1 MKVVDLLSK
10 KRRKIGTIYCL
21 NCRFKLAELYT
32 YVDRTGKVGFE
43 LKVDGHII
51 PIAEK
56 TYTELGNMYEK
67 IRTYWRRCPR
77 CFRSLSTTPEVL
89 VLKKGEEKT
98 VFLLYSGEVVEWKAQ
113 DLVK

>member
-43 LKVDGHII
+43 LKIDGHII
-51 PIAEK
+51 SIGERYYSEVADIYK
-56 TYTELGNMYEK
+56 K
-67 IRTYWRRCPR
+67 IRLYWRRCPR
-77 CFRSLSTTPEVL
+77 CLRDLKETPQVL
-89 VLKKGEEKT
+89 TLKGGNEKT
-98 VFLLYSGEVVEWKAQ
+98 TFIFHEGELVE
-113 DLVK
+113 VR